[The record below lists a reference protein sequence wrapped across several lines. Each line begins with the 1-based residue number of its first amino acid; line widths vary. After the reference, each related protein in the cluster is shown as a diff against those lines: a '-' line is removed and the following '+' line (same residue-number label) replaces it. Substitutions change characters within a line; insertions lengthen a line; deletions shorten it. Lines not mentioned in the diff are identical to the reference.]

1 MTVVN
6 EREQQPGEGQWC
18 LNDSEAQTAQAKVV
32 PYNVF
37 EVKLAGNDFMP
48 AGLAAAQSDST
59 MELATKFSK
68 FTTGAAV
75 FNAVSTLPYWAAHPS
90 FYSFFELDKRFVRSD
105 STDSN
110 DSFEDAYS
118 LMGASNEMLPGSL
131 SIPKGISI
139 APKFPARIE
148 PKTYFANER
157 TFVQWI
163 SASIL
168 LLNISGYLLNAKSN
182 YNATA
187 AAISFSAF
195 ILVLYSTRLYF
206 KRLGL
211 LKVRKPYGYFNKVNP
226 IFMTVVVGLAIFLIW
241 TDSVQGSD
249 FLNVFSFSSEGGGD
263 DRRLLQ
269 NCPQDIIGTN
279 LLIKENPSSLEL
291 DFKRHS
297 FLLTSAESVY
307 LQPMNNDGS
316 APSRAADSLIKIKQ
330 SHLQG
335 LTTIG
340 ERLFAVSGGPKRTEL
355 IEMAW
360 WGNDR
365 LRVVGRWTLDDS
377 RSQID
382 GFSFVPSSDSM
393 STGSFYINV
402 NSSIRIYSVPTRSE
416 NGESDQLSRPMRL
429 KSLNMKVLTQGVTAG
444 IDKSNDRL
452 STMTTFEGITY
463 ILKKNVLEAWN
474 LTDGTLLA
482 EIELPASDEGNAV
495 LEWSDFAL
503 ERRPSTSG
511 TDTPNVRGGEM
522 SLSDSLVLHLMTDAT
537 LGGKIWSFPV
547 FEMEGSKGLFS
558 VPDCQLEATSV
569 N

>member
-1 MTVVN
+1 M
-6 EREQQPGEGQWC
+6 
-18 LNDSEAQTAQAKVV
+18 AQAKVV

-75 FNAVSTLPYWAAHPS
+75 FNSVSTLPYWAAHPS
-90 FYSFFELDKRFVRSD
+90 FYSFFELDKRFARSD
-105 STDSN
+105 SGDSM
-110 DSFEDAYS
+110 DSFEDAYN
-118 LMGASNEMLPGSL
+118 LMGSSNETLSGNLPL
-131 SIPKGISI
+131 PKGVKI

-168 LLNISGYLLNAKSN
+168 LLNISGYLLSANNN

-195 ILVLYSTRLYF
+195 VLVVYSTGLYF

-211 LKVRKPYGYFNKVNP
+211 LKVRKPYGYFNRVNP
-226 IFMTVVVGLAIFLIW
+226 IFMTSVVGLAIFLIW

-249 FLNVFSFSSEGGGD
+249 FLGTLSSSSEGGGD

-269 NCPQDIIGTN
+269 NCPLDVIGTN

-297 FLLTSAESVY
+297 FLMTSADSVY
-307 LQPMNNDGS
+307 MQPLNNDGS
-316 APSRAADSLIKIKQ
+316 VPSKADSLIQIKQ
-330 SHLQG
+330 SHVQG
-335 LTTIG
+335 LTTVG
-340 ERLFAVSGGPKRTEL
+340 DRLFTVSDGPERTEL

-360 WGNDR
+360 WGPRVGNER

-377 RSQID
+377 RSRID
-382 GFSFVPSSDSM
+382 GFSFVPSPDTTSK
-393 STGSFYINV
+393 GSFYINM
-402 NSSIRIYSVPTRSE
+402 NSSMQVYSVPSRSE
-416 NGESDQLSRPMRL
+416 NGESDLPSHPMRL
-429 KSLNMKVLTQGVTAG
+429 KSLNMKVLTHGVTAR
-444 IDKSNDRL
+444 SNEGQDRL
-452 STMTTFEGITY
+452 KTMTTFEGITY
-463 ILKKNVLEAWN
+463 ILKSNVLEAWN
-474 LTDGTLLA
+474 LTDGTLFA
-482 EIELPASDEGNAV
+482 DIELPASDEDSAIGQ
-495 LEWSDFAL
+495 WTDFSL
-503 ERRPSTSG
+503 ERRRS
-511 TDTPNVRGGEM
+511 TDTPNVRGGDVPF
-522 SLSDSLVLHLMTDAT
+522 SDSLVLHLMTDSAS
-537 LGGKIWSFPV
+537 GGRIWSFPV
-547 FEMEGSKGLFS
+547 SEMEGQSGLFS
-558 VPDCQLEATSV
+558 APDCQLGATSV
-569 N
+569 S